1 MRIFMGIVWFVV
13 CFVALYILF
22 SVVLA
27 VIIANTGDI
36 TNMQGGIAFAQA
48 HATVLSLCRWSML
61 IVAVVFAVLGT
72 WKRVLPGTKDK
83 QAKPAA

>member
-13 CFVALYILF
+13 CFIVLYILF
-22 SVVLA
+22 SVVLG
-27 VIIANTGDI
+27 VIIANTGDV
-36 TNMQGGIAFAQA
+36 TNIQEGLAFAHA
-48 HATVLSLCRWSML
+48 HATVLSLCRWGML